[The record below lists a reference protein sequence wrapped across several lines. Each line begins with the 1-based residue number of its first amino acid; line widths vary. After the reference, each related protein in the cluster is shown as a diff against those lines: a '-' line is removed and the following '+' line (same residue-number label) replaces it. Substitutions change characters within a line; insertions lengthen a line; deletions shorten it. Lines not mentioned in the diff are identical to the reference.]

1 MLSIPEEKML
11 SEILDDSL
19 PPIPMEGAPKVFTN
33 FLRDIIRPY
42 IREVTLIYTLLEEEE
57 I

>member
-19 PPIPMEGAPKVFTN
+19 PPMRVASECKVVTN

-42 IREVTLIYTLLEEEE
+42 IREVTLIYTLLDQEEM
-57 I
+57 